1 MYKVFK
7 DVEKQANEF
16 INKNNLKEVGPT
28 INITHGMKQVDS
40 DIIVDLEIMQPVDRE
55 VWKISYLKCMK
66 GGYI

>member
-1 MYKVFK
+1 M
-7 DVEKQANEF
+7 
-16 INKNNLKEVGPT
+16 